1 MKYSLFY
8 LYMIKP
14 LPLNQCENIQN
25 ALQHH
30 QMSPLEDDSPFGSAS
45 SSSGNKNF
53 FQTTICVTTI
63 FQYSLLTMIGEWMKY
78 TRNWIDI
85 GIYNI
90 PCLFVWQLPDLK
102 VNASLSWKVSD
113 TPGILTEKKQRI
125 KINVVSWRLRWL
137 VRLGTTEFI
146 PK

>member
-30 QMSPLEDDSPFGSAS
+30 QMSPLEDDSPFGSARLL
-45 SSSGNKNF
+45 SGNKNF
-53 FQTTICVTTI
+53 FGNYVWPL
-63 FQYSLLTMIGEWMKY
+63 FVFPDRDSNEWKY
-78 TRNWIDI
+78 QGIIDYFI
-85 GIYNI
+85 WYNI

-102 VNASLSWKVSD
+102 VNATLSWKV
-113 TPGILTEKKQRI
+113 
-125 KINVVSWRLRWL
+125 
-137 VRLGTTEFI
+137 
-146 PK
+146 